1 MYSKESIQA
10 RSRIAVRRL
19 PDDLHD
25 PPMGE
30 FGQGS
35 SPCLSI
41 EPEDKGWPPPN
52 QTDYP

>member
-10 RSRIAVRRL
+10 QLCIAVRHL

-30 FGQGS
+30 FGRGS
-35 SPCLSI
+35 SPCLFI
-41 EPEDKGWPPPN
+41 EPEANGWRPPN